1 MSGPKASDYYVSEDE
16 RRRRQAIQD
25 ALQLAA
31 ALEARY
37 TLIKDKILEFDKHPP
52 LRASQIN
59 TSISFTLTNRN
70 DLTLIESYNAKL
82 RETCF
87 RLEENFA
94 TEAAQQAFENNLQ
107 QEMIQQ
113 SAEKFRNLLVV
124 NQEIE
129 TAQDVLERH
138 KKVLENTRLDNIRQ
152 KLQET
157 VLRILS
163 RLPGDISPEERKK
176 IETVASLTLQ
186 SKNPSEMDAYESE
199 LRYKVQLA
207 IEKSNKLSADAMK
220 ASELLAQLRGYRSA
234 EIQTLVTELERVELK
249 ECPLSSSIPE
259 RVEAAYKR
267 AKAESDRIYVESTI
281 ASTLE
286 ELGYGVEEDF
296 STLFISG
303 GQIRLQKPAWGEY
316 FVQLLVKPG
325 ENQINYNVV
334 RLDDNSPATQNRQ
347 IRDQEMQAH
356 WCSDFSKLNDTLEA
370 KGIKHRLIRHVKAG
384 ELPVAVVRDTKTQKS
399 QIQVSKANNKM
410 KKTMN

>member
-1 MSGPKASDYYVSEDE
+1 
-16 RRRRQAIQD
+16 
-25 ALQLAA
+25 
-31 ALEARY
+31 
-37 TLIKDKILEFDKHPP
+37 
-52 LRASQIN
+52 
-59 TSISFTLTNRN
+59 
-70 DLTLIESYNAKL
+70 
-82 RETCF
+82 
-87 RLEENFA
+87 
-94 TEAAQQAFENNLQ
+94 
-107 QEMIQQ
+107 
-113 SAEKFRNLLVV
+113 
-124 NQEIE
+124 
-129 TAQDVLERH
+129 
-138 KKVLENTRLDNIRQ
+138 
-152 KLQET
+152 
-157 VLRILS
+157 
-163 RLPGDISPEERKK
+163 
-176 IETVASLTLQ
+176 
-186 SKNPSEMDAYESE
+186 
-199 LRYKVQLA
+199 
-207 IEKSNKLSADAMK
+207 
-220 ASELLAQLRGYRSA
+220 LRGYRSA

-347 IRDQEMQAH
+347 IRDQ
-356 WCSDFSKLNDTLEA
+356 DTLEA